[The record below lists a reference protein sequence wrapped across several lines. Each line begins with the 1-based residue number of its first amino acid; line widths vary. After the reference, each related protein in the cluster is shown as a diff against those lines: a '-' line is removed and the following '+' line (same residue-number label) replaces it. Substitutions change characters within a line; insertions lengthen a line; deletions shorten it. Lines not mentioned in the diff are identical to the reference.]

1 MFHKIK
7 EVIPTK
13 NMILMVKFINGEV
26 KIYDIKPLM
35 KKWKVFEE
43 LKEEKLFVQV
53 KVDKGGYGISWN
65 ENIDL
70 DCNELWSNGSLV
82 Q

>member
-1 MFHKIK
+1 MFHKIE
-7 EVIPTK
+7 EVIPIKDMT
-13 NMILMVKFINGEV
+13 LMVKFINGEM

-35 KKWKVFEE
+35 KKWKIFEE
-43 LKEEKLFVQV
+43 LKEEKLFEQV

>member
-1 MFHKIK
+1 MFHKIE
-7 EVIPTK
+7 EVIPIKDMT
-13 NMILMVKFINGEV
+13 LMVKFINGEM

-35 KKWKVFEE
+35 KKWKIFEE
-43 LKEEKLFVQV
+43 LKEEKLFAQV